1 MDLRT
6 GGMAEVAMLP
16 EWHEGKADVDLRF
29 G

>member
-6 GGMAEVAMLP
+6 GGMAQAAILP
-16 EWHEGKADVDLRF
+16 EWHEGKADVDGRF

>member
-6 GGMAEVAMLP
+6 GGMAQVAKLP
-16 EWHEGKADVDLRF
+16 EWHKRKADVDGRF